1 MWNNLNTISCCVSPA
16 ADLTALAEDLKSILW
31 SKLLWLP
38 TREYLISRWW
48 GSTTVTNWNFGISKF
63 YRSLKIDAAAGCIN
77 LTYQKTLRSD
87 IHYPAHQREM
97 KARIHKYYCMHRNFV
112 TKLSIFLFLSRFDMT
127 HLAYNSFKFRITFIM
142 ETSCFKDNLPI
153 IQQGKRKS
161 EVVPVLVSISISAVA
176 AARSSSKIWLN
187 WKRISSHVKLQC
199 NTKGKS
205 PVPTNRVKI
214 PKYLVWQLHCC

>member
-1 MWNNLNTISCCVSPA
+1 MWNNLNTIFCCVSPA

-31 SKLLWLP
+31 
-38 TREYLISRWW
+38 WW

-97 KARIHKYYCMHRNFV
+97 KARIHKHLHCMHRNFV

-127 HLAYNSFKFRITFIM
+127 HLAYNSFKFRITFII

-176 AARSSSKIWLN
+176 AARSPSKIWLN
-187 WKRISSHVKLQC
+187 WKRISSDVKLRC
-199 NTKGKS
+199 ITKRKQPSSYQQGK
-205 PVPTNRVKI
+205 NI
-214 PKYLVWQLHCC
+214 